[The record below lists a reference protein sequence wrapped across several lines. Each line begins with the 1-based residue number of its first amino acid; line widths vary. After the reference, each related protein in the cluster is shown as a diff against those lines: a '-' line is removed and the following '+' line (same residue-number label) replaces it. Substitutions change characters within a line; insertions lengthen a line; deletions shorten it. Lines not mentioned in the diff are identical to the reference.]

1 MDKNGEIRVAL
12 EPWRAECLKSEPA
25 SEPASPPPPTRANPC
40 ENSVIS
46 LEPALFLADNDD
58 MDDQESANEVNEL
71 PDESSEQRVDLAS
84 LERDIDNLMST
95 ARSERGPSGDGGG
108 ANQVDLLLKEINEL
122 LAHETNS
129 LLTATNGLLGKAL
142 ESIFDPKVLANKNQK
157 IDKALAQA
165 LAGGKAG
172 AAAPAIKAPVTNP
185 APRFAGISRP
195 MTADLS
201 KTGLKSAA
209 APKVAS
215 GPRAPL
221 ERPEEEPG
229 AIKFGEAPKGDT
241 GAFTTR
247 IEEGPPEREEVTT
260 IEQAAPAAE
269 KPAPEPEPVVEKP
282 KAEAPAPAPEPAPKP
297 AEKPKAEA
305 PKPET
310 PKAEAPK
317 EREPAP
323 APAEV
328 PDFPQPLIL
337 KLLALPMRFVPEP
350 SRLVVSAVALTMLF
364 SAPVA
369 WVLAHRAATTQG
381 IGPIDF
387 AQLAV
392 EQAEAEEAA
401 KQAETAKAAASKADE
416 HGGAKD
422 KDSHGGGGH
431 H

>member
-1 MDKNGEIRVAL
+1 LDNNGEIGVAL

-25 SEPASPPPPTRANPC
+25 SEPASPPPPTRPNPC

-46 LEPALFLADNDD
+46 LEPALFLADNDR

-172 AAAPAIKAPVTNP
+172 AGAPAIKAPVTNP

-282 KAEAPAPAPEPAPKP
+282 KADAPAPAPEPAPKP
-297 AEKPKAEA
+297 AEK
-305 PKPET
+305 

-401 KQAETAKAAASKADE
+401 KDVAKEAAAAKEAEAAKAAASKAD
-416 HGGAKD
+416 
-422 KDSHGGGGH
+422 SHGGGGH

>member
-1 MDKNGEIRVAL
+1 
-12 EPWRAECLKSEPA
+12 
-25 SEPASPPPPTRANPC
+25 
-40 ENSVIS
+40 
-46 LEPALFLADNDD
+46 
-58 MDDQESANEVNEL
+58 MDDQESVNEVNGL

-157 IDKALAQA
+157 IDKALVQA
-165 LAGGKAG
+165 LASGKAG
-172 AAAPAIKAPVTNP
+172 AGAPAIKAPVTNP

-215 GPRAPL
+215 GPRSPL
-221 ERPEEEPG
+221 EQPEGEPG

-247 IEEGPPEREEVTT
+247 IEEGPPEPEPVVT
-260 IEQAAPAAE
+260 IQNAAPAPE
-269 KPAPEPEPVVEKP
+269 KPAREPEPVVEKP

-297 AEKPKAEA
+297 AEK
-305 PKPET
+305 

-337 KLLALPMRFVPEP
+337 KLLALPMRFVPES

-369 WVLAHRAATTQG
+369 WVLAHRAVSTQG

-401 KQAETAKAAASKADE
+401 KEAAKQAAAAKAAASKADE
-416 HGGAKD
+416 HGGAKSQ
-422 KDSHGGGGH
+422 DSHGGGGH

>member
-1 MDKNGEIRVAL
+1 
-12 EPWRAECLKSEPA
+12 
-25 SEPASPPPPTRANPC
+25 
-40 ENSVIS
+40 
-46 LEPALFLADNDD
+46 
-58 MDDQESANEVNEL
+58 MDDQESVNEVNGL
-71 PDESSEQRVDLAS
+71 PDESSEPRVDLAS

-108 ANQVDLLLKEINEL
+108 GNQVDLLLKEINEL

-157 IDKALAQA
+157 IDKALVQA
-165 LAGGKAG
+165 LASGKAG
-172 AAAPAIKAPVTNP
+172 AGAPAIKAPVTNP

-215 GPRAPL
+215 GPRSPL
-221 ERPEEEPG
+221 EQPEEEPG

-247 IEEGPPEREEVTT
+247 IEEGPPEPEPVVT
-260 IEQAAPAAE
+260 IEKAAPAAE
-269 KPAPEPEPVVEKP
+269 TPAPQPEPVVEKP
-282 KAEAPAPAPEPAPKP
+282 KAEAPAPAPEPA
-297 AEKPKAEA
+297 EKPKAES
-305 PKPET
+305 

-337 KLLALPMRFVPEP
+337 KLLALPMRFVPES

-369 WVLAHRAATTQG
+369 WVLAHRAVSTQG

-392 EQAEAEEAA
+392 EQTEAEEAA
-401 KQAETAKAAASKADE
+401 KEVAKEAAAAKEAEAAKAAASKAD
-416 HGGAKD
+416 
-422 KDSHGGGGH
+422 SHGGGDH

>member
-1 MDKNGEIRVAL
+1 
-12 EPWRAECLKSEPA
+12 
-25 SEPASPPPPTRANPC
+25 
-40 ENSVIS
+40 
-46 LEPALFLADNDD
+46 
-58 MDDQESANEVNEL
+58 MDDQESVNEVNGL

-157 IDKALAQA
+157 IDKALVQA
-165 LAGGKAG
+165 LASGKAG

-209 APKVAS
+209 TPKVAS
-215 GPRAPL
+215 GPRSPL

-247 IEEGPPEREEVTT
+247 IEEGPPEPEPVVT
-260 IEQAAPAAE
+260 IENAAPEPE
-269 KPAPEPEPVVEKP
+269 KPAREPEPVVEKP

-297 AEKPKAEA
+297 VEKPKAES
-305 PKPET
+305 

-337 KLLALPMRFVPEP
+337 KLLALPMRFVPES

-369 WVLAHRAATTQG
+369 WVLAHRAVSTQG

-387 AQLAV
+387 AQLEV

-401 KQAETAKAAASKADE
+401 KEVAKEAAAAKEAEAAKAAASKAD
-416 HGGAKD
+416 
-422 KDSHGGGGH
+422 SHGGGGH

>member
-1 MDKNGEIRVAL
+1 MDNNGEIGVAL

-25 SEPASPPPPTRANPC
+25 SEPASPPPPTRPNPC

-46 LEPALFLADNDD
+46 LEPALFLADNDR

-172 AAAPAIKAPVTNP
+172 AGAPAIKAPVTNP

-282 KAEAPAPAPEPAPKP
+282 KADAPAPAPEPAPKP
-297 AEKPKAEA
+297 AEK
-305 PKPET
+305 

-401 KQAETAKAAASKADE
+401 KDVAKEAAAAKEAEAAKAAASKAD
-416 HGGAKD
+416 
-422 KDSHGGGGH
+422 SHGGGGH

>member
-1 MDKNGEIRVAL
+1 MEFGKF
-12 EPWRAECLKSEPA
+12 EPA
-25 SEPASPPPPTRANPC
+25 AIAYPNQPDPRADPA
-40 ENSVIS
+40 IS
-46 LEPALFLADNDD
+46 FEFALILADNAS
-58 MDDQESANEVNEL
+58 MDDQESANEVNEA

-84 LERDIDNLMST
+84 LERDIDNLMSN
-95 ARSERGPSGDGGG
+95 ARSERGPSDDGGG
-108 ANQVDLLLKEINEL
+108 SNQVDLLLKEINEL
-122 LAHETNS
+122 LSHETNS

-157 IDKALAQA
+157 IDKALVQA
-165 LAGGKAG
+165 LAKGKAG
-172 AAAPAIKAPVTNP
+172 AAAGPIKAPVTNP

-201 KTGLKSAA
+201 KTGIKPAA
-209 APKVAS
+209 APKLAS

-221 ERPEEEPG
+221 ERPEEEAPG

-247 IEEGPPEREEVTT
+247 IEEKPPEPDPVVT
-260 IEQAAPAAE
+260 IEEAAPTE
-269 KPAPEPEPVVEKP
+269 ERPAPEPEPVVEKA
-282 KAEAPAPAPEPAPKP
+282 KAEAAAPAPAPAPEPAPKA

-305 PKPET
+305 PK
-310 PKAEAPK
+310 
-317 EREPAP
+317 EREAAP
-323 APAEV
+323 AAATAEV

-337 KLLALPMRFVPEP
+337 KILALPMRLVPES

-369 WVLAHRAATTQG
+369 WVLAHRAVTTQG

-387 AQLAV
+387 SQVAA

-401 KQAETAKAAASKADE
+401 KAAADSKAAADKAAE
-416 HGGAKD
+416 HG
-422 KDSHGGGGH
+422 DSKGDSKGEASKGGGGH
-431 H
+431 